1 MNKRKRGATRTK
13 VTVSQSKYNIDRNIP
28 AEPPES
34 FLKSEADIIE
44 ENLDAVVKELV
55 PMPCRESI
63 LRKNIRAIKDQ
74 MLQVVPY
81 SKTWCEFDEELKIKN
96 AELDK
101 LK

>member
-13 VTVSQSKYNIDRNIP
+13 VTVSRNIP

-81 SKTWCEFDEELKIKN
+81 SKTWCEFEEELKIKN